1 MLVAR
6 SAEKPQY
13 LIKPQTNIR
22 SRESG
27 FFMRY
32 RKLDENGDYSFG
44 MGQTDFLKDTPEA
57 VGQAVLTRL
66 KLWVGEWF
74 ANISDGTGWAT
85 DVLGKGTSSIY
96 ELMLRKRIL
105 ETQGVL
111 GINDFQAQFDADT
124 RTLSIQI
131 NIDTIYGQ
139 TTVEGSYS

>member
-1 MLVAR
+1 
-6 SAEKPQY
+6 
-13 LIKPQTNIR
+13 
-22 SRESG
+22 
-27 FFMRY
+27 MRY

-74 ANISDGTGWAT
+74 ANTSDGTGWAT

-96 ELMLRKRIL
+96 ELMLRKRVL

-111 GINDFQAQFDADT
+111 GINDFQAQFDADQ